1 MNELSLEK
9 FEEAY
14 ELLERVVLP
23 TNLIYSEYF
32 SQSTGNRVYFKPE
45 NLQQTGEI
53 GTKLAQLINDVT
65 LYKALG
71 GGWHQ
76 GDDASAKEIRKKL

>member
-32 SQSTGNRVYFKPE
+32 SQSTGK
-45 NLQQTGEI
+45 
-53 GTKLAQLINDVT
+53 
-65 LYKALG
+65 
-71 GGWHQ
+71 Q
-76 GDDASAKEIRKKL
+76 GIF